1 MAPSTAISL
10 LLSIISLKRYGNYGF
25 GERKRKKKDGRR
37 ERDMR
42 LPSTDLVIGC
52 IVVVVVREDENW
64 EGRSRTVVE
73 LFVIPV
79 VTVGEWR

>member
-1 MAPSTAISL
+1 
-10 LLSIISLKRYGNYGF
+10 
-25 GERKRKKKDGRR
+25 
-37 ERDMR
+37 MR

-73 LFVIPV
+73 FFFIAV